1 MPPPP
6 GTDNASNRPRLP
18 GPHAQDRPEAFG
30 RGEHVDPEKQK
41 KEQDGDQEKQGGDQG
56 DRGDQNKGEKK
67 QDPRPFYKRPV
78 LMISLSSLFLA
89 AIIFGLY
96 LWIHGRNYES
106 TDDAFI
112 DGRIVRI
119 SPRVS
124 GKVIS
129 MPIDDNRPVTAEQ
142 ILIQIDPAPFQAKV
156 DQAVAAVAEAEA
168 QLAQAKANE
177 AVAEATAD
185 QSDADVLVA
194 EANAKNAKQNIDRYN
209 NLPPA
214 ARTQQQVDQANA
226 DYRST
231 DANVTAAKKK
241 ADASHA
247 QVEAA
252 KTMIHSQEAAVNS
265 AKAQLE
271 QANLDLGYTSV
282 RAGHAGR
289 ITRRTVE
296 VGNYI
301 SAGQEILDVVPT
313 DAPADLWVT
322 ANFKETQLEHIKPGQ
337 RVTISVDAFP
347 DEKLTGHVDSIQN
360 GTGAVFSLLPPEN
373 ATGNYVKVVQRVPV
387 KIVID
392 GHPDHLL
399 SPGMS
404 VEPEVDISARPDPTI
419 GDEPTQPF
427 MTQPPTTQP
436 PAPQP
441 PAPQPPA
448 TQSPTPQ
455 PAPSQPGINQP

>member
-1 MPPPP
+1 M
-6 GTDNASNRPRLP
+6 
-18 GPHAQDRPEAFG
+18 
-30 RGEHVDPEKQK
+30 
-41 KEQDGDQEKQGGDQG
+41 
-56 DRGDQNKGEKK
+56 
-67 QDPRPFYKRPV
+67 
-78 LMISLSSLFLA
+78 
-89 AIIFGLY
+89 
-96 LWIHGRNYES
+96 
-106 TDDAFI
+106 
-112 DGRIVRI
+112 
-119 SPRVS
+119 
-124 GKVIS
+124 
-129 MPIDDNRPVTAEQ
+129 
-142 ILIQIDPAPFQAKV
+142 QIDPAPFQAKL

-168 QLAQAKANE
+168 QLAQAKANY
-177 AVAEATAD
+177 AVSLAMAD
-185 QSDADVLVA
+185 QSDADVIVA

-209 NLPPA
+209 KLPEG

-231 DANVTAAKKK
+231 DANVTAARKK
-241 ADASHA
+241 AEASHA

-252 KTMIHSQEAAVNS
+252 KTMIKSQEEAVKSSNAQQDQAA
-265 AKAQLE
+265 
-271 QANLDLGYTSV
+271 LDLSYTAV

-322 ANFKETQLEHIKPGQ
+322 ANFKETQLAHIKPGQ
-337 RVTISVDAFP
+337 TVTISVDAFP
-347 DEKLTGHVDSIQN
+347 DEKLHGHIDSVQN

-392 GHPDHLL
+392 GHPQHLL

-419 GDEPTQPF
+419 GDEPTRPNV
-427 MTQPPTTQP
+427 TQPATTRTGDDQP
-436 PAPQP
+436 
-441 PAPQPPA
+441 
-448 TQSPTPQ
+448 
-455 PAPSQPGINQP
+455 